1 MNLYRTPKPVK
12 TDEGYYRNDDE
23 TLEDFSQTNL
33 RRYQWVHKIHFHFRE
48 VLNTERPLEF
58 LNRMQSITESI
69 KLHEERCSDAGKML
83 EAVTDVLKIVIS
95 IKPRTSFDLKRNKDF
110 NNELRKL
117 YEIPGPKIT
126 SDSLLHQL
134 SIEPKE
140 DTMKLA
146 VSKFIEGLFYGSTM
160 IEVFAKIQIFAS
172 NTSLKTFPASYN
184 LYKGFEMIYVLI
196 DRNK

>member
-172 NTSLKTFPASYN
+172 NTSLNTFPASYN

>member
-12 TDEGYYRNDDE
+12 TENGNYRNDDE
-23 TLEDFSQTNL
+23 TIEDFSQTNL

-58 LNRMQSITESI
+58 LNRTQSIAENI
-69 KLHEERCSDAGKML
+69 KLHEDKCSDAGKML
-83 EAVTDVLKIVIS
+83 EAVTDFLKIVIS
-95 IKPRTSFDLKRNKDF
+95 IKPKMSFDLKRNKDF

-117 YEIPGPKIT
+117 KEIPGPKI
-126 SDSLLHQL
+126 SQDSLLHQL
-134 SIEPKE
+134 SVEPKE

-146 VSKFIEGLFYGSTM
+146 VSRFIEGLFYGSTM
-160 IEVFAKIQIFAS
+160 IEVFAKIQIFATHTPAKS
-172 NTSLKTFPASYN
+172 FPASYN

-196 DRNK
+196 DRNR

>member
-12 TDEGYYRNDDE
+12 TENGNYKNDDE
-23 TLEDFSQTNL
+23 TIEDFSQTNL

>member
-1 MNLYRTPKPVK
+1 MNLYRTPKPVR
-12 TDEGYYRNDDE
+12 TDDGYYRNDDE

-110 NNELRKL
+110 TNELRKL

>member
-12 TDEGYYRNDDE
+12 TDNGNYRNDDE

>member
-33 RRYQWVHKIHFHFRE
+33 RRYQWVHKIHFLFRE

>member
-83 EAVTDVLKIVIS
+83 EAVTDV
-95 IKPRTSFDLKRNKDF
+95 
-110 NNELRKL
+110 
-117 YEIPGPKIT
+117 
-126 SDSLLHQL
+126 
-134 SIEPKE
+134 
-140 DTMKLA
+140 
-146 VSKFIEGLFYGSTM
+146 
-160 IEVFAKIQIFAS
+160 
-172 NTSLKTFPASYN
+172 
-184 LYKGFEMIYVLI
+184 
-196 DRNK
+196 

>member
-1 MNLYRTPKPVK
+1 MNLYRTPKPVR